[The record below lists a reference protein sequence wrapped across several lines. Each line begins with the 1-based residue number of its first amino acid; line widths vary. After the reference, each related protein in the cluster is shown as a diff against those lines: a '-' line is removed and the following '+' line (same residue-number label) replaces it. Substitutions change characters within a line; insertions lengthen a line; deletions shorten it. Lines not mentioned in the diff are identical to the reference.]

1 MFWLAL
7 PLTILVYFGFKKLYS
22 RLAWPCLNP
31 VLLSMLSL
39 IGLHLV
45 FELPYEPYAEGAYP
59 LTWLLEPA
67 VVALAV
73 PLYLQASQI
82 RKQLGPILL
91 ACSVGVTLSLL
102 IVIPLAWAMGG
113 DAALM
118 ASLAPQSVTTPVA
131 MSITDSIGGIPAL
144 TAAVVI
150 LVGIL
155 GAAFG
160 LPWLRLVGVTDPQ
173 AQGLAMGCAAHALG
187 TARAIEQ
194 SERHGAYSSLA
205 LILSALL
212 MALIAPIIFSL
223 YMLFLT

>member
-7 PLTILVYFGFKKLYS
+7 PLTIVVYFGFRKLYS
-22 RLAWPCLNP
+22 KWAWPCFNP
-31 VLLSMLSL
+31 VLLSMVSL
-39 IGLHLV
+39 IVLHIT
-45 FELPYEPYAEGAYP
+45 FDLPYQEYAQGAYP

-73 PLYLQASQI
+73 PLYLQAAQI
-82 RKQLGPILL
+82 KKQLGPILL
-91 ACSVGVTLSLL
+91 ACTVGVSASLL
-102 IVIPLAWAMGG
+102 IVIPLAWAFGA
-113 DAALM
+113 DLAVI

-131 MSITDSIGGIPAL
+131 MSITQSLGGIPAL

-150 LVGIL
+150 VVGIL

-160 LPWLRLVGVTDPQ
+160 LPWLRLVGVNDHH

-187 TARAIEQ
+187 TARAIEH

-205 LILSALL
+205 LILCAVL
-212 MALIAPIIFSL
+212 MALLAPIIFSL

>member
-7 PLTILVYFGFKKLYS
+7 PLTLTVFFGFRRLYR
-22 RLAWPCLNP
+22 RLPWPCFNP
-31 VLLSMLSL
+31 VLLAMLSL
-39 IGLHLV
+39 IALIMLLD
-45 FELPYEPYAEGAYP
+45 LPYEEYALGAYP

-73 PLYLQASQI
+73 PLYFQAHQI
-82 RKQLGPILL
+82 RKQLRPILL
-91 ACSVGVTLSLL
+91 ACSLGVLASLA
-102 IVIPLAWAMGG
+102 IVIPTAWALGA
-113 DAALM
+113 DLAVI

-131 MSITDSIGGIPAL
+131 MSITQSLGGIPAL

-150 LVGIL
+150 VVGII

-160 LPWLRLVGVTDPQ
+160 LPWLRLIGVRDDQ

-187 TARAIEQ
+187 TARAIEH

-205 LILSALL
+205 LILCAVL
-212 MALIAPIIFSL
+212 MAFVAPIIFSL